1 MSATDPLTIDV
12 VSDVVCPWCFL
23 GRRRLEQA
31 IEMVPEVPV
40 VVRWRPYL
48 LDPNVPEE
56 GMDRAAYMKAKFPDP
71 AQIRAIHERLQELGR
86 SVGIDYRFDAIEV
99 APNTLNAHRVIR
111 WALVEGVQ
119 DAVVERLFKL
129 YFEEGADLSRA
140 DTLVDA
146 ARDAGMNA
154 EVVARLLEGDAD
166 LDAVRE
172 EIAVAQRLGVTGV
185 PCFIFDNR
193 YAVMGAQEAETLA
206 AAIRRAADE
215 RLSPDTA
222 SETD

>member
-71 AQIRAIHERLQELGR
+71 AQIRAIHERLEELGR
-86 SVGIDYRFDAIEV
+86 NAGIDYRFDAIEV

-119 DAVVERLFKL
+119 DALVERLFKL
-129 YFEEGADLSRA
+129 YFEEGADLSRPE
-140 DTLVDA
+140 TLVDA

-215 RLSPDTA
+215 RLSPDAA
-222 SETD
+222 SETN

>member
-1 MSATDPLTIDV
+1 MSATDPLAIDV

-111 WALVEGVQ
+111 WALVEGMQ

-140 DTLVDA
+140 ETLVDA

-206 AAIRRAADE
+206 AAIRRTADE
-215 RLSPDTA
+215 RLSPDA
-222 SETD
+222 AAETD